1 MRHRWFKN
9 SIGETVHEIDGQSR
23 AFFVDVLRPDGTK
36 FSVPEILA
44 QYIASYND
52 GAHSDMISMPDLA
65 NIETR
70 ESANVPIDP
79 LAQMKAQHAS
89 DMEGMRAQNAEIL
102 TLLRGGQA
110 ALAAPSVD
118 APSSPV
124 FPLFDT
130 QGNVLHGWSRDA
142 LGIVRDPQGAVHKG
156 PRA

>member
-1 MRHRWFKN
+1 MPLT
-9 SIGETVHEIDGQSR
+9 SIFAILDG
-23 AFFVDVLRPDGTK
+23 F
-36 FSVPEILA
+36 
-44 QYIASYND
+44 
-52 GAHSDMISMPDLA
+52 LA

-102 TLLRGGQA
+102 ALLRGGQA
-110 ALAAPSVD
+110 ALAAPSVA

-124 FPLFDT
+124 FDT
-130 QGNVLHGWSRDA
+130 QGNALHGWSRDA
-142 LGIVRDPQGAVHKG
+142 LGIVRDPQGAVYKG